1 VVDRTATLVFF
12 IGDRFYGTITAFV
25 PGADAANYH
34 FTSALAAQL
43 LKSLA
48 PEIQPLI
55 DGTST
60 VAQTASAGAVSTISA
75 SGDELVVAKP
85 QPIPSVIVLRS
96 PQPVLRAQ

>member
-1 VVDRTATLVFF
+1 VFF

-55 DGTST
+55 DGP
-60 VAQTASAGAVSTISA
+60 SAARQATGPGAFSMISA
-75 SGDELVVAKP
+75 HAGDATAIGNS
-85 QPIPSVIVLRS
+85 QPIPPAIPLKS
-96 PQPVLRAQ
+96 PQPTLRAR